1 MCYARIASK
10 LYICFV
16 FDGKQAREQT
26 GVIEHNTA
34 PDEALT
40 TIVECKQ
47 MFQLSAPT

>member
-16 FDGKQAREQT
+16 FDGKQAREQA
-26 GVIEHNTA
+26 GVIEHDTGTDA
-34 PDEALT
+34 ALT
-40 TIVECKQ
+40 TIVACKQ